1 MKEGEG
7 GYKGGRRREKE
18 EEEEKEKYTEIKW
31 GEICR
36 RKKVIK
42 PLEVW
47 SRYRI

>member
-7 GYKGGRRREKE
+7 GDKGGRRREKE